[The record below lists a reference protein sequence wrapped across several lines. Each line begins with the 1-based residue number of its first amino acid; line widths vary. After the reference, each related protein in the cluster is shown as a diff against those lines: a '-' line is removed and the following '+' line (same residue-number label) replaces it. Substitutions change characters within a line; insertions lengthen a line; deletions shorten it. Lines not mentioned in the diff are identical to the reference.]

1 MKPLWVLLVAFAVSL
16 LGVRVFSGEWVY
28 SLAGNVAMAVMLLFT
43 AIGHFAFKKGM
54 AMMLPN
60 FIPLRVQVVLM
71 TGLIEIAAAVGL
83 LIPSLRETT
92 AVLLITFF
100 ILILPA
106 NIYAALKGVDYQKG
120 TYDGPNVSYLWVRVP
135 LQVFF
140 IGWVIFFS
148 LYYH

>member
-1 MKPLWVLLVAFAVSL
+1 MKPLWVLLVAFAISL
-16 LGVRVFSGEWVY
+16 VGVKVFSDEWGYLV
-28 SLAGNVAMAVMLLFT
+28 AGNMAMAVMLLFT

-60 FIPLRVQVVLM
+60 FIPLKVQVVLL

-92 AVLLITFF
+92 AILLITFF
-100 ILILPA
+100 VLILPA

-120 TYDGPNVSYLWVRVP
+120 THDGPTASYLWVRVP
-135 LQVFF
+135 LQLFF

-148 LYYH
+148 L